1 MFSISPINNP
11 LITFLSL
18 KKKFKCQLLSTFVNK
33 KGKIQKKESGRE
45 DSNLRPLAPHSSAEV
60 STAYPSVHCV
70 HRLHKS
76 RKKLSIVATV
86 SIVSTLFASKK
97 ASVKY
102 FYKNELLLLRL
113 FTRQYL
119 TDASNRAQPEFSYSG
134 RLSCSQAHYTF
145 RFAPGPHHTNG
156 LFSPAIRSGSRG
168 TGFLL
173 PVILLVGSI
182 LFPHKV
188 NHSQQTACHSHPRCP
203 TTAAQRHMFMYSI
216 PFWADTASSS
226 SSLHH
231 G

>member
-1 MFSISPINNP
+1 MVGARGFEPPTSCTPFIRRCVQGVFWCLLCLFRPN
-11 LITFLSL
+11 TRL
-18 KKKFKCQLLSTFVNK
+18 K
-33 KGKIQKKESGRE
+33 
-45 DSNLRPLAPHSSAEV
+45 
-60 STAYPSVHCV
+60 SVHFIHSFYIV
-70 HRLHKS
+70 HRFCT
-76 RKKLSIVATV
+76 RI
-86 SIVSTLFASKK
+86 ASKK

>member
-1 MFSISPINNP
+1 MVGARGFEPPTSCTP
-11 LITFLSL
+11 F
-18 KKKFKCQLLSTFVNK
+18 
-33 KGKIQKKESGRE
+33 SGRCVH
-45 DSNLRPLAPHSSAEV
+45 SVFFCPLCPHSTQTSDK
-60 STAYPSVHCV
+60 TVHCV
-70 HRLHKS
+70 HYFHCFHRGCT
-76 RKKLSIVATV
+76 RI
-86 SIVSTLFASKK
+86 ASKK

-119 TDASNRAQPEFSYSG
+119 TDASNRAQPEFLYSG
-134 RLSCSQAHYTF
+134 RLSCSQAHHTF